1 MDLYLLPENTAC
13 GLSKSSLKLKVTKH
27 HSWRNFR
34 RFLFV
39 AYRQKSGSW
48 VSKKIFVHIFK
59 HWNCTMSSNLKKP
72 THYQRKCISYLAF
85 GVCLQMPVVHF
96 CHKNLK
102 FRQDFQVFRYT
113 LSVFCMH
120 SDVIIPLCLK
130 KHVFFSFLVYFLF
143 KNIFA
148 L

>member
-13 GLSKSSLKLKVTKH
+13 GVPKSSLKLKVTKH

-39 AYRQKSGSW
+39 AYRQKSSSW

-72 THYQRKCISYLAF
+72 THYQRKCISYLALESACKCLLCIF
-85 GVCLQMPVVHF
+85 VTKTSNFDKISRFFATLCQSFVCIVMSSS
-96 CHKNLK
+96 
-102 FRQDFQVFRYT
+102 
-113 LSVFCMH
+113 LS
-120 SDVIIPLCLK
+120 
-130 KHVFFSFLVYFLF
+130 
-143 KNIFA
+143 A
-148 L
+148 

>member
-13 GLSKSSLKLKVTKH
+13 GVPKSSLKLEVTKH

-48 VSKKIFVHIFK
+48 VSKK
-59 HWNCTMSSNLKKP
+59 NLCTHLQTLKLHYEFQLKKKP

-120 SDVIIPLCLK
+120 SDVIIPSLLK
-130 KHVFFSFLVYFLF
+130 ETCFL
-143 KNIFA
+143 
-148 L
+148 